1 MNNTTTK
8 PGAASI
14 EDRARGA
21 IQKSQKDGTLAGM
34 NSAQVHDVLSKYTL
48 AIQNS
53 LPSGGNPNR
62 IVQMAVFQIMTN
74 PALAACTTQSVIGCV
89 LNSALLGMNPALKQC
104 WFIPYQNQKTGKTDA
119 QFQLSYTGLLTLA
132 RRSGTI
138 RDVYAHVVRKGDT
151 FRVQYGTDRKIEHIP
166 APDGDST
173 RELTHAYA
181 VIHYHA
187 GGCDFVVF
195 DKNEVEKRRQKSRG
209 QNNTPTGVWAEWDAD
224 MWKKT
229 VLKNLLKT
237 APLSDEQAAAMQ
249 TDGVAITP
257 DAIKAGEYQS
267 EMIAYAEDGEVTM
280 VEAPDL
286 ADIRAAVAE
295 LPDMD
300 NLDRYFRQNPE
311 WAGRADVIEIFS
323 QRKAELKG

>member
-1 MNNTTTK
+1 MSNTTK

-21 IQKSQKDGTLAGM
+21 IQKSGKPGTLAGM

-62 IVQMAVFQIMTN
+62 IVQMAVFQITTN
-74 PALAACTTQSVIGCV
+74 PKLAECTTQSIIGCV
-89 LNSALLGMNPALKQC
+89 LNSALLGLNPALKQC
-104 WFIPYQNQKTGKTDA
+104 HFVPRWNKDKNCWEACF
-119 QFQLSYTGLLTLA
+119 QFDYRGMVTLA
-132 RRSGTI
+132 RRSSQVA
-138 RDVYAHVVRKGDT
+138 DVYAQVIRKSDR
-151 FRVQYGTDRKIEHIP
+151 FEVQYGSDKRITHIP
-166 APDGDST
+166 DLSDESEDFTAV
-173 RELTHAYA
+173 YA
-181 VIHYHA
+181 VIRYVN
-187 GGCDFVVF
+187 GGHEFLVMTPAQ
-195 DKNEVEKRRQKSRG
+195 VEKRRLVSSNQRG
-209 QNNTPTGVWAEWDAD
+209 QEPSHFWAKWKEE

-229 VLKNLLKT
+229 ALHQLLKT

-257 DAIKAGEYQS
+257 AAIKAGEYQP

-286 ADIRAAVAE
+286 TDIRDAVAE
-295 LPDMD
+295 LPDLD

-311 WAGRADVIEIFS
+311 WATRADVIEIFS
-323 QRKAELKG
+323 QRKAELEG

>member
-1 MNNTTTK
+1 MSNTTK

-21 IQKSQKDGTLAGM
+21 IQKSQKDGTLSGM
-34 NSAQVHDVLSKYTL
+34 NSGQVHDVLSRYTL

-62 IVQMAVFQIMTN
+62 IVQMAVFQITTN
-74 PALAACTTQSVIGCV
+74 PTLAACTTQSVIGCV

-104 WFIPYQNQKTGKTDA
+104 WFIPYQNNKTGKTEA

-138 RDVYAHVVRKGDT
+138 RDVYAQVVRKGDT
-151 FRVQYGTDRKIEHIP
+151 FRVQYGTDRKIEHVP

-195 DKNEVEKRRQKSRG
+195 DRNEVEKRRLKSRG
-209 QNNTPTGVWAEWDAD
+209 QSVNASGVWAQWDAE

-229 VLKNLLKT
+229 VLRAVLNT

-257 DAIKAGEYQS
+257 QAIEKGEYRP
-267 EMIAYAEDGEVTM
+267 EMIAYAEDGQTIM

-323 QRKAELKG
+323 QRKAELEG